1 MTPSAHPPIP
11 FEPAARDFPGWTMPP
26 SVPQGMRMEL
36 SRARLLDS
44 RESSFDDWMTMLH
57 ERYDECLATLGREL
71 MALEATFL
79 NQEADG
85 SWWMYHFQLM
95 GNDSPGL
102 VPDNP
107 LDQAHLEYGKKTKHP
122 GWEELQP
129 RFFLCPPAVRAAVED
144 AGAAGAVGAAGA
156 AVASGVA
163 GAAGASGD

>member
-1 MTPSAHPPIP
+1 MTSSHPPIP
-11 FEPAARDFPGWTMPP
+11 FVPAARDFPGWPMPR
-26 SVPQGMRMEL
+26 SVPPGMRMEL

-44 RESSFDDWMTMLH
+44 RESLFDDWMAMLH

-95 GNDSPGL
+95 GNGSPGL

-107 LDQAHLEYGKKTKHP
+107 LDRAHLEYGKKTKHP

-144 AGAAGAVGAAGA
+144 AGAAGAVEL
-156 AVASGVA
+156 
-163 GAAGASGD
+163 